1 MALNILLSTQN
12 LCDIYQVNRS
22 TIHRWVQAKKLP
34 KPIRLGSRSPRWSKE
49 QIAQFTGVSPMEDA
63 A

>member
-1 MALNILLSTQN
+1 MALNILLSTKD

-22 TIHRWVQAKKLP
+22 TIHRWVRAKKLP
-34 KPIRLGSRSPRWSKE
+34 KPVRLGSRSPRWSKDQLTE
-49 QIAQFTGVSPMEDA
+49 FTGVSPMQEA